1 MCVTL
6 WARRINFT
14 YPSALH
20 PHLITFL
27 TIIIGYDCKGC
38 TSYINTYCNTLLYFY
53 LQVKIGLNLR
63 FYVGN
68 TSPPP
73 FGVKPTRTLLL
84 SISIPLGV
92 VGIAMAV
99 VIVVCV
105 CRARIRR
112 RRHYSIP
119 MKSTFEFDARCAR
132 RCMWT
137 CANVPLYMCNTFHY
151 TLECHCINVLHCD
164 IFLCLQSECWRGRG

>member
-27 TIIIGYDCKGC
+27 MIIIGYDCKGC
-38 TSYINTYCNTLLYFY
+38 TSYINTYCNTLLYFC
-53 LQVKIGLNLR
+53 LQVKIGLNLK
-63 FYVGN
+63 FHVGK

-73 FGVKPTRTLLL
+73 FPFGVTPTRTLSLA
-84 SISIPLGV
+84 ISIPLGV
-92 VGIAMAV
+92 VGIAIAV

-105 CRARIRR
+105 CHARA
-112 RRHYSIP
+112 HN
-119 MKSTFEFDARCAR
+119 A
-132 RCMWT
+132 
-137 CANVPLYMCNTFHY
+137 
-151 TLECHCINVLHCD
+151 
-164 IFLCLQSECWRGRG
+164 CLSAESSPIGRELLQYLP